1 MTLDQFLI
9 LALLAALLGLFVW
22 GRFRYDLVALA
33 GLMAAAVLGLVP
45 TDEVFS
51 GFGNPATVTVALVL
65 ILSRSL
71 SASGAVDPVA
81 KLVQRG
87 AGTTS
92 GHVAGL
98 GGVAALMSGF
108 MNNVGALAL
117 LMPVAIQSGRKAN
130 RPARLLLMPLAFASI
145 LGGMLT
151 LIGTPPNILISVIR
165 GEELG
170 DSFAMFDFLPV
181 GGLVMLGGLIYLV
194 TVGWR
199 LIPDGDKATEGVGF
213 DVDVYTAELK
223 LSKASKA
230 YGKTI
235 TELERLSEDMDVV
248 FAQLIRRGR
257 KYPAPPRHEPLHAS
271 DHLIVEGAA
280 EEIDRF
286 IVEFE
291 LDLAGGGPS
300 VREIL
305 RSGDAAAAELVV
317 TEGCALDGK
326 TVAQMRFGARYR
338 VSLLGVSRQ
347 GRPHRGRLKDFRFQ
361 PGDILLLQGAAEELS
376 EAVARTGALP
386 LKERDLNLGRRWRG
400 QAMLVCFASAV
411 LAAAFGLL
419 SLPVAF
425 GLAVIAVVLSGVV
438 TLREVYESVDW
449 PVIVLLGALI
459 PVGGAMQATGA
470 TELIAGGIL
479 AFGEELP
486 AWSLIALVLV
496 VTMTLSDVLN
506 NAATTVVM
514 APIGLSI
521 ADGLGHAPDAYL
533 MAVAVGASCAFLT
546 PIGHQNNAL
555 VMGPGGYRFGDYWR
569 VGLPMEAIVALVAVP
584 SILFFW
590 PV

>member
-170 DSFAMFDFLPV
+170 ESFAMFDFLPV

-199 LIPDGDKATEGVGF
+199 LIPDGDKATEGAGF

-486 AWSLIALVLV
+486 AWALIALVLV

>member
-170 DSFAMFDFLPV
+170 ESFAMFDFLPV

-486 AWSLIALVLV
+486 AWALIALVLV

>member
-486 AWSLIALVLV
+486 AWALIALVLV

>member
-1 MTLDQFLI
+1 
-9 LALLAALLGLFVW
+9 
-22 GRFRYDLVALA
+22 
-33 GLMAAAVLGLVP
+33 
-45 TDEVFS
+45 
-51 GFGNPATVTVALVL
+51 
-65 ILSRSL
+65 
-71 SASGAVDPVA
+71 
-81 KLVQRG
+81 
-87 AGTTS
+87 
-92 GHVAGL
+92 
-98 GGVAALMSGF
+98 
-108 MNNVGALAL
+108 
-117 LMPVAIQSGRKAN
+117 
-130 RPARLLLMPLAFASI
+130 
-145 LGGMLT
+145 
-151 LIGTPPNILISVIR
+151 VIR

-486 AWSLIALVLV
+486 AWALIALVLV